1 MMDQERKPRDIVWVA
16 QGIEGYGV
24 LAAIFGL
31 AQQVRAR
38 GDRVRI
44 LTMCEG
50 PITAYARIHGYE
62 CECLGMDRTFQIRA
76 GLAGRFVSLV
86 QTAYLMLAYLLRL
99 RRWLRRHEPD
109 YVHIVPNILAVPAVL
124 AGRLASVRLIWEMS
138 NAVGGG
144 YPLSL
149 NKRFYQVACRLS
161 NSIVLANSRY
171 SGSTVAGWGV
181 NPIVFHLGV
190 DSDRFMPTGVASV
203 QRGELGLNE
212 TDVVLGL
219 FARLVREKGLLI
231 LLKVVAAL
239 KDEFPQLK
247 VLVAG
252 GPTESD
258 YAQEVKLR
266 IDRLGLGGRVLLLGP
281 CDRLERYYQAIDIAV
296 NFRVDP
302 EPFGLSV
309 IEAMLMEVPVLA
321 HAAGGPGETI
331 VDNVTG
337 WLLPDLNVDAA
348 VARLREILRDF
359 DMIQVMGSHARAHAL
374 KNFTT
379 EVQCMKYSQILDSID
394 E

>member
-1 MMDQERKPRDIVWVA
+1 MDQKQKPRDIVWVA

-31 AQQVRAR
+31 AQQVRAQ
-38 GDRVRI
+38 GGRVRI

-50 PITAYARIHGYE
+50 PITVYARQHGYD
-62 CECLGMDRTFQIRA
+62 CECLGMNRTFQIRA

-109 YVHIVPNILAVPAVL
+109 YVHIVPNILVVPAAL
-124 AGRLASVRLIWEMS
+124 AGQLASVSPIWEMS

-149 NKRFYQVACRLS
+149 NKRFYQIACRLS
-161 NSIVLANSRY
+161 DAIVLANSHY
-171 SGSTVAGWGV
+171 SGTTVTGWGV
-181 NPIVFHLGV
+181 QPITFHLGV
-190 DSDRFMPTGVASV
+190 DPERFNPSKVESV
-203 QRGELGLNE
+203 QRAELGLNE

-219 FARLVREKGLLI
+219 FARLVREKGLLV
-231 LLKVVAAL
+231 LLEVVAAL
-239 KDEFPQLK
+239 KDEFPHLK

-258 YAQEVKLR
+258 YGQEVKSR
-266 IDRLGLGGRVLLLGP
+266 IDHLGLDERVLMLGP

-296 NFRVDP
+296 NFRIDP

-321 HAAGGPGETI
+321 HAAGGPSETI

-337 WLLPDLNVDAA
+337 WLLPDLNIDAA
-348 VARLREILRDF
+348 VTRLREILLDF
-359 DMIQVMGSHARAHAL
+359 ESTQVMSRQARSHAL
-374 KNFTT
+374 KHFTT
-379 EVQCMKYSQILDSID
+379 EVQCMKYTRILDSID

>member
-1 MMDQERKPRDIVWVA
+1 MMDQKRKPRDIVWVA

-31 AQQVRAR
+31 AKQVRAQ

-44 LTMCEG
+44 LTMREG
-50 PITAYARIHGYE
+50 PIAVYARQHGYE
-62 CECLGMDRTFQIRA
+62 CECLEMNQTFQIRA
-76 GLAGRFVSLV
+76 GLVGRVVSLV
-86 QTAYLMLAYLLRL
+86 QTAYLMVAYLLRL

-109 YVHIVPNILAVPAVL
+109 YVHIVPNILAVPAAL
-124 AGRLASVRLIWEMS
+124 AGRLASVRPIWEMS

-149 NKRFYQVACRLS
+149 NKRFYQIACRLS
-161 NSIVLANSRY
+161 DAIVLANSRY
-171 SGSTVAGWGV
+171 SGTTVAGWGV
-181 NPIVFHLGV
+181 DPIVFHLGV
-190 DSDRFMPTGVASV
+190 DSDRFIPKGVTSV
-203 QRGELGLNE
+203 QRAELGLNE

-219 FARLVREKGLLI
+219 FARLVPEKGLLV
-231 LLKVVAAL
+231 LLEVVAAL
-239 KDEFPQLK
+239 KDEFPHLK

-258 YAQEVKLR
+258 YAQQVEAQ
-266 IDRLGLGGRVLLLGP
+266 INHLGLGERVRLLGP
-281 CDRLERYYQAIDIAV
+281 CDCLERYYQAIDIAV
-296 NFRVDP
+296 NFRIDP

-337 WLLPDLNVDAA
+337 WLLPDLNVAPA
-348 VARLREILRDF
+348 VARLREILTDSDVIRD
-359 DMIQVMGSHARAHAL
+359 MGGQARVHAL
-374 KNFTT
+374 KHFTT
-379 EVQCMKYSQILDSID
+379 EVQCMKYTQILDSSD